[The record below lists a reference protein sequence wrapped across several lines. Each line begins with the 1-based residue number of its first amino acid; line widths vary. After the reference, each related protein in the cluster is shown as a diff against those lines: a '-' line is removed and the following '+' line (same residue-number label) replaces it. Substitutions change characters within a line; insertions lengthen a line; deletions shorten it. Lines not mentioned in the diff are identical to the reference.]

1 MVELSGACN
10 VLAASLMK
18 IANDLRLLGS
28 GPRSGFGEIN
38 LPENEPGSSIMP
50 GKVNPT
56 QAEAMTMV
64 CAQVMGNN
72 VTVTIAGSN
81 GHLELNVFKPVII
94 YNVLQSGRLIADACR
109 SFTDNC
115 VAGITVNLPRIK
127 QLLDQSLMLVTAL
140 NTHIG
145 YDNAA
150 KVAKKAH
157 KEGKSLK
164 QAALELDLLT
174 SEQFDQWVKP
184 ADMLGPK

>member
-1 MVELSGACN
+1 
-10 VLAASLMK
+10 
-18 IANDLRLLGS
+18 
-28 GPRSGFGEIN
+28 
-38 LPENEPGSSIMP
+38 
-50 GKVNPT
+50 
-56 QAEAMTMV
+56 
-64 CAQVMGNN
+64 MGNH
-72 VTVTIAGSN
+72 VTVTVAGSN

-94 YNVLQSGRLIADACR
+94 YNVLQSGRLLADACV

-115 VAGITVNLPRIK
+115 VAGITVNLARIK
-127 QLLDQSLMLVTAL
+127 QLLEQSLMLVTAL

-164 QAALELDLLT
+164 QAAMELDLLT
-174 SEQFDQWVKP
+174 SAQFDQWVKP